1 MSTPDDIKFKELVLK
16 NKMATEEEIE
26 ECWLMLENY
35 REVNI
40 PKPLSSI
47 MLDKGILSQKQANA
61 IYQLLDKEDVHLVR
75 GYTILSKLGQG
86 GLGAVYKAMQDSVG
100 REVALKI
107 MFPQFT
113 KNSEYIRRFMR
124 EAKISCELSHD
135 HIVRGIDFGESNG
148 LYYFAMEYISG
159 LSLKQLVKK
168 RGRLDEPEGIRV
180 ILAIADALK
189 YAEEKSLIHRDIKP
203 ENIMLLND
211 TIPKLCDLGLA
222 KNIEQDVMLTSQ
234 GIVVGTPHYM
244 SPEQS
249 AGDEIDIRADIYS
262 LGITF
267 YHILIGEV
275 PYKGTTAINII
286 NQHINSQIP
295 AESMR
300 QSGLQKDTC
309 QVISTMMAKSRED
322 RYQTTQEL
330 IVDLKRLLRGEAP
343 LTISS
348 GERTMSPNI
357 SSSKRKVHEQE
368 DPQAISNAETIAISL
383 EDSTPSV
390 TQTSVP
396 ALPQTEPH
404 NSSKMSSISSVS
416 SAPIQDHVKNLEQ
429 KVQKKRPFRMLFKM
443 VLFLIVLGAGSFYFQ
458 DSILNLV
465 EKWKEKT
472 PEPVV
477 ITPKPKKIPPPE
489 LARENYEKIKKELQ
503 VENPLPPSTD
513 NMVFIEGNSEIK
525 GFWIDKF
532 EVSNQQYFAFCQETK
547 SPAPQHWHGE
557 APKENTLDYP
567 VVQVNW
573 YDASLYA
580 LWAGKRLCTEEEWV
594 YVVKEA
600 PDSEFPWGKN
610 YIKNKANINTTR
622 YQPVDSYAKGK
633 TASGVF
639 NMAGNIWEWTQSIP
653 ENFPENYVVKGGSF
667 SYPASYAEASYQDA
681 LFPHTKRYDLG
692 FRCALSQE
700 E

>member
-1 MSTPDDIKFKELVLK
+1 
-16 NKMATEEEIE
+16 
-26 ECWLMLENY
+26 
-35 REVNI
+35 
-40 PKPLSSI
+40 
-47 MLDKGILSQKQANA
+47 
-61 IYQLLDKEDVHLVR
+61 
-75 GYTILSKLGQG
+75 
-86 GLGAVYKAMQDSVG
+86 
-100 REVALKI
+100 
-107 MFPQFT
+107 
-113 KNSEYIRRFMR
+113 MR

-159 LSLKQLVKK
+159 MSLKQLVKK
-168 RGRLDEPEGIRV
+168 RGRLDEPEGIKV

-211 TIPKLCDLGLA
+211 TVPKLCDLGLA
-222 KNIEQDVMLTSQ
+222 KNIEQDVMLTNQ

-267 YHILIGEV
+267 YHILLGEV
-275 PYKGTTAINII
+275 PYKGTTAVNII

-300 QSGLQKDTC
+300 QSGLQKHTC

-357 SSSKRKVHEQE
+357 SSSKRKIHQEE

-383 EDSTPSV
+383 ENSAPSV

-396 ALPQTEPH
+396 VVSQIEPDEASKM
-404 NSSKMSSISSVS
+404 SSMSSISSAS
-416 SAPIQDHVKNLEQ
+416 SAPLEDHVKNLEQ
-429 KVQKKRPFRMLFKM
+429 KVQKKRPSRILFKM
-443 VLFLIVLGAGSFYFQ
+443 VLILILLGASSFYFQ

-465 EKWKEKT
+465 EQWKEKT
-472 PEPVV
+472 PKPVV
-477 ITPKPKKIPPPE
+477 ITPKSRKTPPPQ
-489 LARENYEKIKKELQ
+489 LAKESYEKIKKELQ
-503 VENPLPPSTD
+503 VENPLPPSTE
-513 NMVFIEGNSEIK
+513 NMVLIEGNSQIK

-547 SPAPQHWHGE
+547 YPTPQHWHGE

-567 VVQVNW
+567 VTQVSW

-580 LWAGKRLCTEEEWV
+580 FWAGKRLPTEEEWV
-594 YVVKEA
+594 YVIKETSNA
-600 PDSEFPWGKN
+600 EFPWGKN

-622 YQPVDSYAKGK
+622 YQPVNSYAKGK

-653 ENFPENYVVKGGSF
+653 DNFPENYVVKGGSF

-692 FRCALSQE
+692 FRCTLSQE